1 MYPGDSNPLM
11 LVDVDDEDPPR
22 QPLKAKKDNTAMK
35 CILILTILIN
45 FMQSLIFISV
55 RIIVDPG

>member
-22 QPLKAKKDNTAMK
+22 QPLKAKKDNITGM
-35 CILILTILIN
+35 IRN
-45 FMQSLIFISV
+45 FFISL
-55 RIIVDPG
+55 RY